1 MDFDQKLNDLYL
13 EWFNI
18 INDSKVYNYKDF
30 IPCLKYLQNHLKT
43 IKIPDKNQKDYTA
56 QIQEEILDILRFNMI
71 KFGIDDFYNI
81 ILEHIILKQLFNLK
95 SEPIEFKDILEERLS
110 IMYQYYNDL
119 PNLWILQNYPLIVK
133 FRKYF

>member
-1 MDFDQKLNDLYL
+1 KNL
-13 EWFNI
+13 
-18 INDSKVYNYKDF
+18 KDF
-30 IPCLKYLQNHLKT
+30 
-43 IKIPDKNQKDYTA
+43 TA

-95 SEPIEFKDILEERLS
+95 PEPIEFKDILEERLS

-133 FRKYF
+133 FRKYL